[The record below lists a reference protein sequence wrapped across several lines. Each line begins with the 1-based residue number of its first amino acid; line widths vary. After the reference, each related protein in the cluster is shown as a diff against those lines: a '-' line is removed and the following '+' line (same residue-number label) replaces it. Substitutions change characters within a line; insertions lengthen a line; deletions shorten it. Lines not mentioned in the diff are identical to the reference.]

1 VTPVDGE
8 SPHLGGPV
16 TCGSGQS
23 TPADERRDGH
33 GRCIVGAGAASSWT
47 LSRKLSLYWLAG
59 ARLEAASC
67 KQSGAEASGEAGG
80 RQGLERIETNERGE
94 NGIRSTGQGSGCGGA
109 FLIVMRSAGLGVL
122 DGSDVVL
129 PVRSTYAFSVCSNL
143 L

>member
-1 VTPVDGE
+1 LDGE

-47 LSRKLSLYWLAG
+47 LSRKLSLYWLCRSAVG
-59 ARLEAASC
+59 GGVVQAIWW
-67 KQSGAEASGEAGG
+67 GGERRGRR